1 MAISNSDRIKTTL
14 ELLRE
19 GLHPFV
25 ERRIK
30 AVWGDQWCGRL
41 RQAEVH
47 LQGQG
52 NEPIQWDSHLL
63 LRMLCYRWD
72 DFFGTELGRDS
83 RTTAHALLAV
93 RNKYAHERAFT
104 SPEALQALGHA
115 RDLLKDVAARS
126 QWLNVENLHDELMR
140 TIVAEKN
147 RVRRKAD
154 PNINTGKEVAGTP
167 WRSLVHP
174 HADVLSDAF
183 TEAEFAADL
192 GQVSRGEA
200 RAEYGD
206 PHEFFKRT
214 FLTTGLEAL
223 LTSAARRFAD
233 QGGDPVIELQTGF
246 GGGKTHSML
255 ALYHMSGAGAE
266 AKSLQGVDD
275 LLRKLGLT
283 DLPTVKRAVF
293 VGTMRGVSDID
304 TQTDGTLIRTIWGSL
319 AWQLEGRSGYDLVAA
334 ADREGTAPGSNAL
347 VQLLRLAQPCLI
359 LIDEW
364 VAFIRQLYR
373 IETPPSA
380 GSFEANLTFVQSL
393 TEAARA
399 VPGAMVVASLP
410 ESKVEIGGD
419 GGMAALNHLEATF
432 GRMESP
438 WRAAT
443 ADESFEIVR
452 RRLFEPILDAGK
464 LRDRDRTIEA
474 FWKMY
479 CAAKQEFPLICS
491 EAEYQERMQKAYPI
505 HPALFDQLYQ
515 SWGSLDRFQRT
526 RGVLRMVAS
535 FVQVNWEN
543 AYDHRMILPSHVPL
557 DDSAVQAEIFKSLDR
572 DWTAVLD
579 KDIEG
584 VGSVARKIDNE
595 INNLGRYA
603 ATRRVARCL
612 FMGTAPTVETSD
624 HPGIS
629 ERDVRLGCSQPG
641 EVHQSY
647 GDALRRLSG
656 QATYLYQEGS
666 FSWFATN
673 PSVIKLAAD
682 RAQTCSDEDVA
693 ARIVQHLQKLTGQG
707 KFDRVHVVPGDSS
720 DVPDIDSARLIVL
733 GPQSPYARDNK
744 NRSLA
749 HQVGRGILLHRGKA
763 QRRFRNMLIFLAP
776 DEARMGSV
784 QEAVKFSLAWESI
797 VNDSKDDRLDLD
809 AQQNATARRRQST
822 AADTAQTRIGE
833 AWHRVLRPEKVDA
846 EDTVTWRSF
855 HLGGTGTLAERV
867 SERLLQD
874 EQLIAELGPR
884 RLHML
889 LDEYDLWRGQPHI
902 STQRIWEDLCCF
914 LNLPRLRN
922 RGVLIGAIKGAVTS
936 LHNDWFAFARSLDE
950 SGANAIYKGLAIEGQ
965 SDLPITLDDQS
976 LLVTLDAARAQCQCE
991 CTCNCGCDYNDCK
1004 CGGECDCQC
1013 PCASDICA
1021 CRCTCE
1027 CGCDRNGCKCNG
1039 QCDCQCV
1046 CGVKTVY
1053 RRFFGSVLLNPE
1065 RITKASSC
1073 IEEQVL
1079 SHLTSKPG
1087 VEVTVSLEIA
1097 AKLSDGM
1104 EEDEAETIRENCQ
1117 KLNFQDFNFERE

>member
-19 GLHPFV
+19 GLKPFV

-30 AVWGDQWCGRL
+30 AVWGAQWPKRL
-41 RQAEVH
+41 RQAEDH

-72 DFFGTELGRDS
+72 EFFSTELGRDS
-83 RTTAHALLAV
+83 RNTAHVLLDV

-115 RDLLKDVAARS
+115 RDLLKAVAARTE
-126 QWLNVENLHDELMR
+126 WLRVENLHDELMR

-167 WRSLVHP
+167 WRDIVHP

-183 TEAEFAADL
+183 TDAEFAADL

-206 PHEFFKRT
+206 PREFFKRT
-214 FLTTGLEAL
+214 FLTAGLEAL
-223 LTSAARRFAD
+223 LTSAARRFVGK
-233 QGGDPVIELQTGF
+233 GGDPVIELQTGF

-255 ALYHMSGAGAE
+255 ALYHMSGAGSA
-266 AKSLQGVDD
+266 AKNLQGVDD

-283 DLPTVKRAVF
+283 DLPAVKRAVF

-304 TQTDGTLIRTIWGSL
+304 TQADGTSVRTIWGSL
-319 AWQLEGRSGYDLVAA
+319 AWQLAGRPGFDLVAA

-373 IETPPSA
+373 FESPSSA
-380 GSFEANLTFVQSL
+380 GTFEANLTFVQSL
-393 TEAARA
+393 SEAARA
-399 VPGAMVVASLP
+399 VPGAAVVASLP
-410 ESKVEIGGD
+410 VSEVEIGGD
-419 GGMAALNHLEATF
+419 GGKAALKHLEATF

-452 RRLFEPILDAGK
+452 RRLFEPVLDAQK

-474 FWKMY
+474 FWRMY

-491 EAEYQERMQKAYPI
+491 EVEYRERMRKAYPI

-535 FVQVNWEN
+535 IVQVNWEN
-543 AYDHRMILPSHVPL
+543 AYDHRMILPSQVPL
-557 DDSAVQAEIFKSLDR
+557 DDSAMQAEIFKSLDK

-584 VGSVARKIDNE
+584 VGSVARKIDSE

-612 FMGTAPTVETSD
+612 FMGTVPTVETSE

-629 ERDVRLGCSQPG
+629 DREVRLGCAQPG

-656 QATYLYQEGS
+656 HATYLYQEGS
-666 FSWFATN
+666 VAWFATK

-682 RAQTCSDEDVA
+682 RAQTFRDEDIV
-693 ARIVQHLQKLTGQG
+693 ARIVQHLRQLTGRG
-707 KFDRVHVVPGDSS
+707 KFDRAHVAPGDSS
-720 DVPDIDSARLIVL
+720 DVLDIDSARLVVL
-733 GPQSPYARDNK
+733 GPHSPFVRDR
-744 NRSLA
+744 NRSAA
-749 HQVGRGILLHRGKA
+749 HRDGSDILLHRGKA
-763 QRRFRNMLIFLAP
+763 QRRFRNSLIFLAA
-776 DEARMGSV
+776 DEENMRSV
-784 QEAVKFSLAWESI
+784 QEAVSFSLAWESI
-797 VNDSKDDRLDLD
+797 VNDSENDRLDLD
-809 AQQNATARRRQST
+809 NQQYATARRRQST
-822 AADTAQTRIGE
+822 ASDMAQARIAE
-833 AWHRVLRPEKVDA
+833 AWHRVMRPEKVESD
-846 EDTVTWRSF
+846 DTVSWQSF

-867 SERLLQD
+867 SERLQQD
-874 EQLIAELGPR
+874 EQLIDELGPR
-884 RLHML
+884 RLNML
-889 LDEYDLWRGQPHI
+889 LDEYGLWRDQPHI
-902 STQRIWEDLCCF
+902 STQRVWEDLCSF
-914 LNLPRLRN
+914 LHLPRLRN
-922 RGVLIGAIKGAVTS
+922 RGVLIGAIKGAVTL
-936 LHNDWFAFARSLDE
+936 LHNDLFAFARSLDK
-950 SGANAIYKGLAIEGQ
+950 SGTNMIYRSLAIEGQ
-965 SDLPITLDDQS
+965 SDLGITLDDKS

-991 CTCNCGCDYNDCK
+991 CTCDCGCDFNDCK
-1004 CGGECDCQC
+1004 CDGQCECQC
-1013 PCASDICA
+1013 GCGKDVCA
-1021 CRCTCE
+1021 CGCICD
-1027 CGCDRNGCKCNG
+1027 CGCDQNGCKCDG
-1039 QCDCQCV
+1039 QCECQCG
-1046 CGVKTVY
+1046 CGVKPVY
-1053 RRFFGSVLLNPE
+1053 RRFFGSVPMNPE
-1065 RITKASSC
+1065 RLIKDGGC

-1087 VEVTVSLEIA
+1087 VEVKVSLEIA
-1097 AKLSDGM
+1097 VNLPDGI
-1104 EEDEAETIRENCQ
+1104 EEVEAEEIRQNCQ
-1117 KLNFQDFNFERE
+1117 NLNFQTFNFERE